1 MDTEAYI
8 QEHLRSR
15 KKRATTLIV
24 AQRISSVKDADCI
37 YIMED
42 GRISEYGTHE
52 ELLKKRGY
60 YYSIYCLQN
69 GITPE
74 GGEQ

>member
-8 QEHLRSR
+8 QSRLRAR
-15 KKRATTLIV
+15 KSRATTFIV

-37 YIMED
+37 YRLEN
-42 GRISEYGTHE
+42 GRVSEHGTHA
-52 ELLKKRGY
+52 ELLEKRGY

-69 GITPE
+69 GLEE
-74 GGEQ
+74 GGGQ